1 MIWVITSLD
10 ASKRELLIKFNKT
23 IQQIHTYVRLEV
35 HTYVRHLTIIS
46 KLQNA
51 YAQLNI
57 SRNVVW
63 ILYSVQFISNNEF
76 KFHFIDQH
84 NFKLESNSMQLNSI
98 TFISIWEIDR

>member
-23 IQQIHTYVRLEV
+23 IQQIHTHVRLEV

-46 KLQNA
+46 KLQN

-57 SRNVVW
+57 SRNGVW
-63 ILYSVQFISNNEF
+63 ILYSVQFATNNEF
-76 KFHFIDQH
+76 YFLLLI
-84 NFKLESNSMQLNSI
+84 NTILNWSLI
-98 TFISIWEIDR
+98 QCNLIL